1 MLGSRTTGFK
11 NLTTSDTVDY
21 KKEPV
26 VGVGIINTKDYLSGS
41 NVSIKQIYQYAR

>member
-1 MLGSRTTGFK
+1 MVIHTAGCIGYFGVGLDGRYIVLGSRTTGFK

-26 VGVGIINTKDYLSGS
+26 V
-41 NVSIKQIYQYAR
+41 VSE